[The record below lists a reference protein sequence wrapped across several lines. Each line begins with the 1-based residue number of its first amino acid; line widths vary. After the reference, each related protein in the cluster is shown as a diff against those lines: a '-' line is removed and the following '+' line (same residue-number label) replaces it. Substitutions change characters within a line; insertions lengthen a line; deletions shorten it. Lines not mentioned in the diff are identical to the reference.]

1 MRNRFVPYGKLSKK
15 ARRMIDSSRRRVW
28 GPLDSA
34 TRRSEDPKVYN
45 RARTKRK
52 HRHGMEAEL

>member
-28 GPLDSA
+28 GPLDPA
-34 TRRSEDPKVYN
+34 TKRSEDPKVYN

-52 HRHGMEAEL
+52 YRHGMEAEL